1 MPVYVNPKE
10 DYKLPKTGDLS
21 FKEVVELK
29 KIILQAKKSYMYKYE
44 EEFNDSVEPYNI
56 IDLCY
61 NLASYDIKRT
71 SLDDKTF
78 IQCLE
83 QLLIECNIRLDK
95 SKFGRKKNKFRFDI
109 MGNWTKGEIVILIKK
124 NK

>member
-1 MPVYVNPKE
+1 
-10 DYKLPKTGDLS
+10 
-21 FKEVVELK
+21 
-29 KIILQAKKSYMYKYE
+29 MYKYE
-44 EEFNDSVEPYNI
+44 DEFNNSIEPYNI

-95 SKFGRKKNKFRFDI
+95 SKFSRKKNKFRFDI

>member
-1 MPVYVNPKE
+1 MPIYVNPKE

-83 QLLIECNIRLDK
+83 QLLVECNIRLDK
-95 SKFGRKKNKFRFDI
+95 SKFNRKKNKFIFDI